1 VPEDNAARKSFEA
14 GARTAREAMDRGT
27 AAAEQATR
35 QAEKSYSST
44 AEGIREF
51 NTKLLDIAQANTMAG
66 MNFVSELTRVKGP
79 TEAMELWSRH
89 AQNQLQTL
97 TEQSQE
103 LATLCQRIAVSSTE
117 PLTRSFDQ
125 TFKRAS

>member
-1 VPEDNAARKSFEA
+1 MPEDNAARKSFEA

-35 QAEKSYSST
+35 QAEQSYSAT

-51 NTKLLDIAQANTMAG
+51 NAKLLEIAQADTMAC
-66 MNFVSELTRVKGP
+66 MNFISELTRVKGP
-79 TEAMELWSRH
+79 TEAIELWSRH
-89 AQNQLQTL
+89 AQSQVQRL
-97 TEQSQE
+97 TEQSLE
-103 LATLCQRIAVSSTE
+103 LATLCQRFASSSSE
-117 PLTRSFDQ
+117 PLARGFDQ

>member
-1 VPEDNAARKSFEA
+1 VPEDNPARKSFEA
-14 GARTAREAMDRGT
+14 GARTAREATDRSI

-35 QAEKSYSST
+35 GAEQSYSSA

-51 NTKLLDIAQANTMAG
+51 STKLLDIAQTNTMAG
-66 MNFVSELTRVKGP
+66 MNFLSELTRVKGP
-79 TEAMELWSRH
+79 TEAFELWSRH
-89 AQNQLQTL
+89 ARSHIQRL

-103 LATLCQRIAVSSTE
+103 LATLGQRIASSSTE
-117 PLTRSFDQ
+117 PLTRGLDQ

>member
-1 VPEDNAARKSFEA
+1 MPEDNPARKSFEA
-14 GARTAREAMDRGT
+14 AAKTAREAVDRGT
-27 AAAEQATR
+27 AAAEQVAR
-35 QAEKSYSST
+35 QTEQSYSST

-51 NTKLLDIAQANTMAG
+51 NTKLLDIANANTMAG

-89 AQNQLQTL
+89 AQNQLQRL

-103 LATLCQRIAVSSTE
+103 LATVCQRLAFSSTE
-117 PLTRSFDQ
+117 PLTRGLDQ
-125 TFKRAS
+125 TFRRAS